1 MELVQ
6 PVEVYAQSPQAL
18 QVEVESWAA
27 QLEVVHARIGRHF
40 ARSEPRQRVLAYL
53 KGLLSNC
60 QRKNGWQLAE
70 LMGEMTPDGMQR
82 LLSSAKW
89 DVNGVRDDLQSYI
102 VEQLGD
108 SQAIGVLDETG
119 FLKQGDKS
127 VGVGRQYSGTAGRVE
142 NCQIGV
148 FLGYA
153 THKGNAFLDRE
164 IYLPQEWVDD
174 QQRREA
180 AGIPKEVEFA
190 TKPQLARVMLER
202 ASSAGVFL
210 AWVTG
215 DTVYGNARCLREW
228 LEKHFQAYVL
238 AVACSERIWIDTPQ
252 GLTQVAVEKVITEW
266 PTEAWQRL
274 SCGQGSKGPREYDWT
289 KVELVSPQPTGWG
302 RWLLARRSLTD
313 PTQLAYFMVF
323 APNGTS
329 MPEAVRVAG
338 TRWSIEMGF
347 EITKDELGL
356 DHYEVRSWQTWY
368 RHVTLVLLAHAVLS
382 VIRAQALATAA
393 QKGAATS

>member
-1 MELVQ
+1 V
-6 PVEVYAQSPQAL
+6 
-18 QVEVESWAA
+18 
-27 QLEVVHARIGRHF
+27 
-40 ARSEPRQRVLAYL
+40 
-53 KGLLSNC
+53 
-60 QRKNGWQLAE
+60 
-70 LMGEMTPDGMQR
+70 
-82 LLSSAKW
+82 
-89 DVNGVRDDLQSYI
+89 DV
-102 VEQLGD
+102 
-108 SQAIGVLDETG
+108 
-119 FLKQGDKS
+119 
-127 VGVGRQYSGTAGRVE
+127 
-142 NCQIGV
+142 
-148 FLGYA
+148 
-153 THKGNAFLDRE
+153 
-164 IYLPQEWVDD
+164 

-202 ASSAGVFL
+202 ASSSGVFL
-210 AWVTG
+210 AWVSG
-215 DTVYGNARCLREW
+215 DTVYGNDRCLREW

-252 GLTQVAVEKVITEW
+252 GLTQVAVEKVIAEW

-289 KVELVSPQPTGWG
+289 KVELVSLQPTGWD

-356 DHYEVRSWQTWY
+356 DHYEVRSWQAWY

>member
-1 MELVQ
+1 MELGQLLEIDIQSLVTLQAEVQ
-6 PVEVYAQSPQAL
+6 L
-18 QVEVESWAA
+18 WAA
-27 QLEVVHARIGRHF
+27 QLEEVHTRIAHRF
-40 ARSEPRQRVLAYL
+40 ARAEPRQRVLAYL

-70 LMGEMTPDGMQR
+70 LMSEMTPDGMQR

-89 DVNGVRDDLQSYI
+89 DANSVRDDLQSYI
-102 VEQLGD
+102 AEHLGG

-119 FLKQGDKS
+119 FLKQGNKS

-153 THKGNAFLDRE
+153 TAKGFAFLDRE
-164 IYLPQEWVDD
+164 IYLPKEWVND

-180 AGIPKEVEFA
+180 VGVPESVEFA

-202 ASSAGVFL
+202 AQAAGVPL

-215 DTVYGNARCLREW
+215 DTVYGNDRRLRGW
-228 LEKHFQAYVL
+228 LEEKYQAYVL
-238 AVACSERIWIDTPQ
+238 AVACTERVWIDSST
-252 GLTQVAVEKVITEW
+252 GATQVAVEKVIASQPVET
-266 PTEAWQRL
+266 WQRL
-274 SCGQGSKGPREYDWT
+274 SCGQGSKGSREYDWT
-289 KVELVSPQPTGWG
+289 KIELVSEQQALWS

-329 MPEAVRVAG
+329 ISEAVRVAG
-338 TRWSIEMGF
+338 ARWSIEVGF

-356 DHYEVRSWQTWY
+356 DHYEVRSWRAWY
-368 RHVTLVLLAHAVLS
+368 RHITLVLLAHAVLS
-382 VIRAQALATAA
+382 VIRTQACATAS
-393 QKGAATS
+393 QKGAVTS